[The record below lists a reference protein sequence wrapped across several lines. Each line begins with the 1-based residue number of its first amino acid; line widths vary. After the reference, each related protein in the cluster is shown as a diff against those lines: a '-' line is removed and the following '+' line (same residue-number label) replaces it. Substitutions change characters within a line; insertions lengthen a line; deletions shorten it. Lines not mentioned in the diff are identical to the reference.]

1 MLELFKAG
9 GWVMWPIAGI
19 SILALAIVLERLWTL
34 RRKSVL
40 PPGLG
45 AEVRDWARHAHLD
58 PKHIDAL
65 RSNSPL
71 GEVLAAGLDVRRRPR
86 EVIRERI
93 EDTGRHVMHRLERF
107 LNTLGTIASA
117 APLLGLLGTV
127 IGMMHLFLGILD
139 HGVGD
144 VAQLAGGI
152 GQALVTT
159 ASGMC
164 VAIPALVFHRYF
176 RGLVGAYVIEMER
189 EAIALVDTLDGIA
202 APKPAP
208 APTPASA
215 PSAPARRRSSAG

>member
-9 GWVMWPIAGI
+9 GWVMWPILGI
-19 SILALAIVLERLWTL
+19 SILALAIVLERFWTL

-40 PPGLG
+40 PAGLG
-45 AEVRDWARHAHLD
+45 KEVRDWARHAHLD

-65 RSNSPL
+65 RGNSPL
-71 GEVLAAGLDVRRRPR
+71 GEVLAAGLDVRNRPR

-93 EDTGRHVMHRLERF
+93 EDSGRHVMHRLERF

-144 VAQLAGGI
+144 VSQLAGGI

-176 RGLVGAYVIEMER
+176 RGLIAAYGIDMER
-189 EAIALVDTLDGIA
+189 EANALIDALESAA
-202 APKPAP
+202 APATQSPPPGA
-208 APTPASA
+208 TP
-215 PSAPARRRSSAG
+215 RRRSAAG

>member
-9 GWVMWPIAGI
+9 GWVMWPIAAI
-19 SILALAIVLERLWTL
+19 SVLALGIVLERLWSL
-34 RRKSVL
+34 RRRTVL

-45 AEVRDWARHAHLD
+45 EEVREWARHAHLD

-65 RSNSPL
+65 RNTSPL
-71 GEVLAAGLDVRRRPR
+71 GQVLAAGLDVRRRPR

-93 EDTGRHVMHRLERF
+93 EDTGRHVMHQMERY

-127 IGMMHLFLGILD
+127 IGMMRMFLGILD
-139 HGVGD
+139 HGIGD
-144 VAQLAGGI
+144 MTQLAGGI

-159 ASGMC
+159 AAGIC

-176 RGLVGAYVIEMER
+176 RGLVAAYVIDMER
-189 EAIALVDTLDGIA
+189 QAMALIDTLDSVA
-202 APKPAP
+202 QPAP
-208 APTPASA
+208 PPA
-215 PSAPARRRSSAG
+215 APARRRSTAA